1 MNHRC
6 AHRIIRLVNRI
17 RADVDQW
24 EQVGRSDRPEGVVH
38 LFVLPSTIKDKP
50 EAERRIAQ
58 RMAHL
63 TGDSAWGAT
72 EQAHKTLI
80 LEHHMAARRLGFADL
95 FDAVYAVDGLRTGLL
110 DGDLPELRVFSKQVL
125 PLVTAHRNGERF
137 RAAAVVRQHSPL
149 LRPDELQAIE
159 GPQMRGFQQAKA
171 AADALLA
178 LWSGRSEPT
187 FAEVLHTVAD
197 TRLFEIPDSLAAI
210 LQSPAADDADSDD
223 ARGESDRADER
234 LTAWNAVLRL
244 PFAQI
249 EPYEMYAT
257 GESPFGTHQGVKGL
271 EFPRVMVIADDSEAR
286 GFLFSY
292 EKLLGAQ
299 ARTSSDRKNEQA
311 GKETTYDRTR
321 RLFYVTCSRAID
333 SLAIV
338 AYSSAPE
345 QVRTFAIDRQWFDES
360 EVEIWDSVGPTLT
373 KPQDGS

>member
-1 MNHRC
+1 
-6 AHRIIRLVNRI
+6 
-17 RADVDQW
+17 
-24 EQVGRSDRPEGVVH
+24 
-38 LFVLPSTIKDKP
+38 
-50 EAERRIAQ
+50 
-58 RMAHL
+58 
-63 TGDSAWGAT
+63 
-72 EQAHKTLI
+72 
-80 LEHHMAARRLGFADL
+80 
-95 FDAVYAVDGLRTGLL
+95 
-110 DGDLPELRVFSKQVL
+110 
-125 PLVTAHRNGERF
+125 
-137 RAAAVVRQHSPL
+137 
-149 LRPDELQAIE
+149 
-159 GPQMRGFQQAKA
+159 
-171 AADALLA
+171 
-178 LWSGRSEPT
+178 
-187 FAEVLHTVAD
+187 VAD